1 MLLFKLREHADSSEQ
16 PITESKK
23 SHCSMSKVFDLK
35 SDLVAFFSIQKPD
48 ATLFFVSVKT
58 IQSSNKRVRSKK
70 KPRKHFC
77 FNCWNSDHCADRFE
91 AFKSFWSGARAT
103 WWASTGPTTWLREG
117 SGVGPRTRI
126 WPKISRISKSWI
138 GPRVFDRAPEIF
150 RIPRNITGGPNRLK
164 LCHSGTTAMVQHPLG
179 WVR

>member
-23 SHCSMSKVFDLK
+23 SHCSTSKVFDLK

-48 ATLFFVSVKT
+48 ATLFLF
-58 IQSSNKRVRSKK
+58 QSKRFSRATKEFEK

-77 FNCWNSDHCADRFE
+77 FNCCNSDHCADRFE

-103 WWASTGPTTWLREG
+103 WWASTGPTTWLKEG

-126 WPKISRISKSWI
+126 WPKISRISRSWI
-138 GPRVFDRAPEIF
+138 GPRVFGRAPEIF
-150 RIPRNITGGPNRLK
+150 RIPRNITGGPNKLK
-164 LCHSGTTAMVQHPLG
+164 LSRSGTTAMVQHPLG